1 MAQIQMWRTIPL
13 HQIIYRLIELNNGP
27 MLEKDLIRRVE
38 SVVDNL
44 DMRDFYRSLLEL
56 EIRGKIHVKEIKKGQ
71 RLITFIK
78 EDEQFLAVTED

>member
-13 HQIIYRLIELNNGP
+13 HQVIHRLIEMNKGP
-27 MLEKDLIRRVE
+27 MLEKDLIRKVE
-38 SVVDNL
+38 SVVDSL
-44 DMRDFYRSLLEL
+44 DLRDFYRSLLEL

-78 EDEQFLAVTED
+78 EDETFLAVTED